1 VSVSMR
7 LGKVAYDV
15 WQQSSVNIDDTGTR
29 PCSWDELR
37 KDWPMEAEM
46 WALIADAIVTDGSLY
61 LPPKGCTGN
70 LTHGGGIPCPVHDK

>member
-1 VSVSMR
+1 MSVSMR

-15 WQQSSVNIDDTGTR
+15 WQQSSVNIDDSGTR

-46 WALIADAIVTDGSLY
+46 WALIADAVRRDIGLINKAPLS
-61 LPPKGCTGN
+61 P
-70 LTHGGGIPCPVHDK
+70 GGPFDE